1 MRETLTHT
9 INQFNGVVI
18 TADALPED
26 PAHFRALLENSLEQW
41 RADDR
46 ALIWLEIPTARARLV
61 PEATEVGFTF
71 HHADHDHVT
80 LTYRVQPQA
89 LIPSYSTHY
98 IGAGGVV
105 LNQARE
111 LLVVSERHRRDKS
124 RPYYKLPGGALHPG
138 EHIANAVVR
147 EVMEETGVRAQF
159 EALVCFRH
167 WHGYRF
173 GKSDMYMVCRLRALS
188 ADISI
193 QLEEIEEARWMA
205 VDEYL
210 SHDYV
215 GAFNR
220 HIVRLALESPGLPP
234 AQMDGYDDPSRYEFF
249 WPNGNQ

>member
-1 MRETLTHT
+1 MTDLLLHT
-9 INQFNGVVI
+9 VNQFNGVVI
-18 TADALPED
+18 DPSRLPSD
-26 PAHFRALLENSLEQW
+26 PGLFRDSLAQSLQAWQYEERALV
-41 RADDR
+41 
-46 ALIWLEIPTARARLV
+46 WLEIPIAKARLI
-61 PEATEVGFTF
+61 PEATEAGFAF
-71 HHADHDHVT
+71 HHASETHVT
-80 LTYRVQPQA
+80 LTYRIQPNA

-105 LNQARE
+105 LNDQRE

-124 RPYYKLPGGALHPG
+124 RPYYKLPGGALHQG
-138 EHIANAVVR
+138 EHLADAVVR
-147 EVMEETGVRAQF
+147 EILEETGVQARF

-173 GKSDMYMVCRLRALS
+173 GKSDIYMVCRLRALS
-188 ADISI
+188 ERINI

-220 HIVRLALESPGLPP
+220 QIVRLALDSPGLPNNL
-234 AQMDGYDDPSRYEFF
+234 MDGYEDTSRYEFF
-249 WPNGNQ
+249 WPNWGI